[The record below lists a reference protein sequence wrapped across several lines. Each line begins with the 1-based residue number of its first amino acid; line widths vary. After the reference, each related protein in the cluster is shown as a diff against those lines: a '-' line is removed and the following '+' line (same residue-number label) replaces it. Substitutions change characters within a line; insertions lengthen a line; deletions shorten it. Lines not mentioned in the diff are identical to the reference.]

1 MTTPEYAEFEDY
13 PDNTLYP
20 DNQDE
25 DDDDYPLTGED
36 PEFQP
41 APAGGDRLE
50 SPQPASPDAP
60 SPPSVDPD
68 RSEDVPLTSE
78 PEPEERQYAPPN
90 PPERAAEGGAPEP
103 QPQVKS
109 HLAFFVFILCFII
122 SFDLS

>member
-1 MTTPEYAEFEDY
+1 M
-13 PDNTLYP
+13 YP

-41 APAGGDRLE
+41 APAGGERLE
-50 SPQPASPDAP
+50 SPQPAGPDAS

-78 PEPEERQYAPPN
+78 PRHSPKAEERQYAPPD

-103 QPQVKS
+103 QPQVQS
-109 HLAFFVFILCFII
+109 RLALIVFILCFVI
-122 SFDLS
+122 